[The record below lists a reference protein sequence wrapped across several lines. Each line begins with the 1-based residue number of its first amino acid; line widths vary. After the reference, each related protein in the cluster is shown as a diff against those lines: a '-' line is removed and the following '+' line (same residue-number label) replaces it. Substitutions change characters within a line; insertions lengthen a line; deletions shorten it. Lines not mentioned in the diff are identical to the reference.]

1 MKDYQLY
8 LEKITNALSRAGISY
23 PAPSFSDYEGMWSY
37 VEGLSSFLEL
47 NAQLQKSGAGV
58 VLMGLEESTTFKS
71 YWNSEFYQEF
81 QERKLLESKISSN
94 PNDSELES
102 DGGETYLDETAE
114 FSSDVL
120 ENDSKT
126 KGLATGLVVGS
137 VVGSVLGS
145 SLVGDTDSGEL
156 EVEGTE
162 SEGGLDKLEGYN
174 SSNVV
179 FIDDDEDEEDIRY
192 DEDGFVIEDE
202 DDLEDENGSGSSVKE
217 VTPPS
222 LEGYDSSNIVFVDDD
237 DDEDGE
243 SNEDISDE
251 DQPQYDEDGFVILD
265 DDDSSESE
273 DTDSEYTY
281 DEFGNKYDK
290 DGFIVMDDGDE
301 EEGFEDSNESDDL
314 DSSSEDSNDGYT
326 YDEFDNKYDSDG
338 FLVEDEEEEEVVS
351 SANEGI
357 TYEPDGSYYD
367 EYGNHFD
374 SDGFLIED
382 EEEELESEEPQ
393 PQVEAD
399 GSYYDEYGNRY
410 DADGFLIED
419 DEDLEDL
426 EEESQPQVE
435 ADGSY
440 YDEYGNHFDAD
451 GFLIEDEDDSEE
463 DSDESDSGGSSSNVL
478 PDGSYYDDFG
488 NHYDADGFLIE
499 DEDEVLEEDEFPTPT
514 KGVSATSQPSAP
526 VREVREEV
534 VSPPPKPKII
544 MPREVQTADKIMS
557 LFGGMESK
565 LRKKVQDVKKPKN

>member
-94 PNDSELES
+94 SDLSELES

-114 FSSDVL
+114 FSPNAHEDS
-120 ENDSKT
+120 SKT
-126 KGLATGLVVGS
+126 NALASSLVVGS
-137 VVGSVLGS
+137 VVGSVIGS
-145 SLVGDTDSGEL
+145 SLVGG
-156 EVEGTE
+156 VEANSVE
-162 SEGGLDKLEGYN
+162 SEKVSPLEGYN

-179 FIDDDEDEEDIRY
+179 FIDDDDDEEDVRY

-202 DDLEDENGSGSSVKE
+202 DDLGEEDGSGSPVKE

-237 DDEDGE
+237 GDEDGE
-243 SNEDISDE
+243 SSEGMSDE
-251 DQPQYDEDGFVILD
+251 DELQYDEDGFVIED
-265 DDDSSESE
+265 DDDSSESD

-290 DGFIVMDDGDE
+290 DGFIVLDDDEDE
-301 EEGFEDSNESDDL
+301 ELEDSEEFEDDFEEE
-314 DSSSEDSNDGYT
+314 SEDSNDGYT
-326 YDEFDNKYDSDG
+326 YDEFGNKYDLDG
-338 FLVEDEEEEEVVS
+338 FLVEDEDEEEVES
-351 SANEGI
+351 SDTSTAEGI
-357 TYEPDGSYYD
+357 SYEPDGTYYD

-382 EEEELESEEPQ
+382 
-393 PQVEAD
+393 
-399 GSYYDEYGNRY
+399 
-410 DADGFLIED
+410 D
-419 DEDLEDL
+419 DES

-451 GFLIEDEDDSEE
+451 GFLIEDEDEVDE
-463 DSDESDSGGSSSNVL
+463 DSDESESGGSSSNVQS
-478 PDGSYYDDFG
+478 DGSYYDDFG
-488 NHYDADGFLIE
+488 NHYDSDGFLIE
-499 DEDEVLEEDEFPTPT
+499 DDDEVEEDEFPTPSPQR
-514 KGVSATSQPSAP
+514 VSTPSQPSAP
-526 VREVREEV
+526 VREAREEV

-544 MPREVQTADKIMS
+544 MPKEVQTADKIMS

>member
-47 NAQLQKSGAGV
+47 NAQLQKAGAGV

-81 QERKLLESKISSN
+81 QERKFLESKIYSN
-94 PNDSELES
+94 SELSKIES
-102 DGGETYLDETAE
+102 DGGESEVPESTE
-114 FSSDVL
+114 FSPNAH

-137 VVGSVLGS
+137 VVGSVIGS
-145 SLVGDTDSGEL
+145 SLVDGVDASEP
-156 EVEGTE
+156 EVEGAE
-162 SEGGLDKLEGYN
+162 SEEVSPLEGYN

-179 FIDDDEDEEDIRY
+179 FIDDEEDDEEVRY

-202 DDLEDENGSGSSVKE
+202 DDLEGENGSGSSVKE

-222 LEGYDSSNIVFVDDD
+222 FEGYDSSNVIFVDDN

-243 SNEDISDE
+243 SGSELDE
-251 DQPQYDEDGFVILD
+251 EELQYDEDGFVILD
-265 DDDSSESE
+265 DDDEVSDSDDAS
-273 DTDSEYTY
+273 DSEYTY

-290 DGFIVMDDGDE
+290 DGFLVMDDDDE
-301 EEGFEDSNESDDL
+301 SEGEDELEELDDL
-314 DSSSEDSNDGYT
+314 DSSSNDSDDGYT
-326 YDEFDNKYDSDG
+326 YDEFGNKYDSDG
-338 FLVEDEEEEEVVS
+338 FLVEDEDEEEGSTS
-351 SANEGI
+351 SDGGI

-382 EEEELESEEPQ
+382 EEEGSESEEQ
-393 PQVEAD
+393 
-399 GSYYDEYGNRY
+399 
-410 DADGFLIED
+410 
-419 DEDLEDL
+419 
-426 EEESQPQVE
+426 QPQVE

-451 GFLIEDEDDSEE
+451 GFLIEDDDESEE
-463 DSDESDSGGSSSNVL
+463 EPQQQVEA
-478 PDGSYYDDFG
+478 DGSYYDEYG
-488 NHYDADGFLIE
+488 NHFDADGFLIE
-499 DEDEVLEEDEFPTPT
+499 DEDENEDLGGFEESSRVSTP
-514 KGVSATSQPSAP
+514 SPPRAP
-526 VREVREEV
+526 IREAREEGV

-544 MPREVQTADKIMS
+544 MPKEVQTADKIMS

>member
-23 PAPSFSDYEGMWSY
+23 PAPSFSDYEGMLSY

-94 PNDSELES
+94 SDLSELEP
-102 DGGETYLDETAE
+102 DGGEIGVLESAE
-114 FSSDVL
+114 FSSDAQ

-126 KGLATGLVVGS
+126 NGLENSLVVGS
-137 VVGSVLGS
+137 VVGSVIGS
-145 SLVGDTDSGEL
+145 SLVSGADSA
-156 EVEGTE
+156 EVEVKGAE
-162 SEGGLDKLEGYN
+162 SEEGLDKLEGYN

-179 FIDDDEDEEDIRY
+179 FIDEDEDEEEVRY

-202 DDLEDENGSGSSVKE
+202 DELDESEDFEDANK

-237 DDEDGE
+237 DDESKDE
-243 SNEDISDE
+243 SDDSDE
-251 DQPQYDEDGFVILD
+251 DELQYDEDGFVILD
-265 DDDSSESE
+265 DDDEVN
-273 DTDSEYTY
+273 DSDDASDGEYTY

-290 DGFIVMDDGDE
+290 DGFIVLDDDDE
-301 EEGFEDSNESDDL
+301 SEGEDELEESDDL
-314 DSSSEDSNDGYT
+314 DSSSNDSDDGYT
-326 YDEFDNKYDSDG
+326 YDEFGNKYDSDG
-338 FLVEDEEEEEVVS
+338 FLVEDEDEEEGSTS
-351 SANEGI
+351 SNGGI

-382 EEEELESEEPQ
+382 EEEEPESEEP
-393 PQVEAD
+393 
-399 GSYYDEYGNRY
+399 
-410 DADGFLIED
+410 
-419 DEDLEDL
+419 
-426 EEESQPQVE
+426 QPQVE

-451 GFLIEDEDDSEE
+451 GFLIEDDDESEEEPQQQVEADGSYYDEYGNHFDADGFLIEDEDELEE
-463 DSDESDSGGSSSNVL
+463 DSDELENDGSSSNVQ

-499 DEDEVLEEDEFPTPT
+499 DEGEVLEEDEFPTPM
-514 KGVSATSQPSAP
+514 KRVSTPSQPSAP
-526 VREVREEV
+526 VREAREEV

-544 MPREVQTADKIMS
+544 MPKEVQTADKIMS

>member
-47 NAQLQKSGAGV
+47 NAQLQKAGAGV

-94 PNDSELES
+94 SELLEIES
-102 DGGETYLDETAE
+102 DGGESEVPESAE
-114 FSSDVL
+114 FSPDAHES
-120 ENDSKT
+120 DSKT

-137 VVGSVLGS
+137 VVGSVIGS
-145 SLVGDTDSGEL
+145 SLVGGTDLGGTED
-156 EVEGTE
+156 EGTM
-162 SEGGLDKLEGYN
+162 SEENDSLEWYN

-179 FIDDDEDEEDIRY
+179 FIDDDEDLEDEVRY

-202 DDLEDENGSGSSVKE
+202 DDLEKVGSGSSVKE
-217 VTPPS
+217 VAPSS

-237 DDEDGE
+237 DDEVNE
-243 SNEDISDE
+243 SKESE
-251 DQPQYDEDGFVILD
+251 YEEELQYDEDGFVILD
-265 DDDSSESE
+265 DEDESSSDVDEG
-273 DTDSEYTY
+273 SEYTY

-290 DGFIVMDDGDE
+290 DGFIVMDDDEEGDE
-301 EEGFEDSNESDDL
+301 SEESDDL
-314 DSSSEDSNDGYT
+314 DSNSNDSDDGYT
-326 YDEFDNKYDSDG
+326 YDEFGNKYDSDG
-338 FLVEDEEEEEVVS
+338 FLVEDEDDEEGSTS
-351 SANEGI
+351 SEGGI

-382 EEEELESEEPQ
+382 EEEEPESEEP
-393 PQVEAD
+393 
-399 GSYYDEYGNRY
+399 
-410 DADGFLIED
+410 
-419 DEDLEDL
+419 
-426 EEESQPQVE
+426 QPQVE

-451 GFLIEDEDDSEE
+451 GFLIEDDDESEEEPQQQVEADGSYYDEYGNHFDADGFLIEDEDELEE
-463 DSDESDSGGSSSNVL
+463 DSDESENGGSSSNVQ

-499 DEDEVLEEDEFPTPT
+499 DEDENEDLGGFEEPTR
-514 KGVSATSQPSAP
+514 VSTPSQPSRP
-526 VREVREEV
+526 VREAREEV

-544 MPREVQTADKIMS
+544 MPKEVQTADKIMS

>member
-94 PNDSELES
+94 LNESEIES

-114 FSSDVL
+114 FSPNAH

-126 KGLATGLVVGS
+126 NALESSLVVGS
-137 VVGSVLGS
+137 VVGSVIGS
-145 SLVGDTDSGEL
+145 SLVGGTDSGEV
-156 EVEGTE
+156 EVNGEG
-162 SEGGLDKLEGYN
+162 SEEVSPLGGYN

-179 FIDDDEDEEDIRY
+179 FIDDDDDEEDVRY

-202 DDLEDENGSGSSVKE
+202 DELEESEDIGSVGEE

-237 DDEDGE
+237 DEDSE
-243 SNEDISDE
+243 SSDDMSE
-251 DQPQYDEDGFVILD
+251 ESGLQYDEDGFVIED
-265 DDDSSESE
+265 DNSESE
-273 DTDSEYTY
+273 ELSDDSEYTY

-290 DGFIVMDDGDE
+290 DGFIVLDDDDE
-301 EEGFEDSNESDDL
+301 EELEDSEEFEDEFEEES
-314 DSSSEDSNDGYT
+314 EASNDVYT
-326 YDEFDNKYDSDG
+326 YDEFGNRYDSDG
-338 FLVEDEEEEEVVS
+338 FLVEDEEEEEVDS
-351 SANEGI
+351 YTNEGI
-357 TYEPDGSYYD
+357 TYEPDGTYYD

-374 SDGFLIED
+374 
-382 EEEELESEEPQ
+382 
-393 PQVEAD
+393 
-399 GSYYDEYGNRY
+399 
-410 DADGFLIED
+410 ADGFLIED
-419 DEDLEDL
+419 DDES

-451 GFLIEDEDDSEE
+451 GFLIEDEDEVDE
-463 DSDESDSGGSSSNVL
+463 DYDESESGGSSSNVQS
-478 PDGSYYDDFG
+478 DGSYYDDFG
-488 NHYDADGFLIE
+488 NHYDSDGFLIE
-499 DEDEVLEEDEFPTPT
+499 DDDEVEEDEFPTPT
-514 KGVSATSQPSAP
+514 QRVSAPSQPSTP
-526 VREVREEV
+526 VREAREEV

-544 MPREVQTADKIMS
+544 MPKEVQTADKIMS

>member
-23 PAPSFSDYEGMWSY
+23 PAPSFSDYEGMWFY

-94 PNDSELES
+94 LNESISEE

-126 KGLATGLVVGS
+126 NALASSLVVGGS

-145 SLVGDTDSGEL
+145 SLVSGTDSA
-156 EVEGTE
+156 EVGVPEEVVEE
-162 SEGGLDKLEGYN
+162 SNPLEGYN

-179 FIDDDEDEEDIRY
+179 FIDDEEDEEDVRY

-202 DDLEDENGSGSSVKE
+202 DDLDESEDFEDANK

-222 LEGYDSSNIVFVDDD
+222 LEGYDSSNIVFVD

-265 DDDSSESE
+265 DDDSSESD

-314 DSSSEDSNDGYT
+314 DSSSEDSDDGYT
-326 YDEFDNKYDSDG
+326 YDEFGNKYDSDG
-338 FLVEDEEEEEVVS
+338 FLIEDEDEEEGSTS
-351 SANEGI
+351 SNEGI
-357 TYEPDGSYYD
+357 TYEPDGTYYD
-367 EYGNHFD
+367 EYGNHYD

-382 EEEELESEEPQ
+382 EEAELELEEP
-393 PQVEAD
+393 
-399 GSYYDEYGNRY
+399 
-410 DADGFLIED
+410 
-419 DEDLEDL
+419 
-426 EEESQPQVE
+426 QPQVE

-451 GFLIEDEDDSEE
+451 GFLIEDDDDLEEESQPQVETDGSYYDEYGNHFDADGFLIEDDDDSEE
-463 DSDESDSGGSSSNVL
+463 ESDESDSGDSYSNVQ

-514 KGVSATSQPSAP
+514 QRVSAPSQPSTP
-526 VREVREEV
+526 VREAREEV

-544 MPREVQTADKIMS
+544 MPKEVQTADKIMS

>member
-47 NAQLQKSGAGV
+47 NAQLQKAGAGV

-81 QERKLLESKISSN
+81 QERKLLESKIYSN
-94 PNDSELES
+94 SELSEIES
-102 DGGETYLDETAE
+102 DGGESEVPESAE
-114 FSSDVL
+114 FSPDAH

-137 VVGSVLGS
+137 VVGSVIGS
-145 SLVGDTDSGEL
+145 SLVDGVDASEP
-156 EVEGTE
+156 EVEGAE
-162 SEGGLDKLEGYN
+162 SEEVSPLEGYN

-179 FIDDDEDEEDIRY
+179 FIDDEEDEEEVRY

-202 DDLEDENGSGSSVKE
+202 DDLEGENGSGSPVKE
-217 VTPPS
+217 VSPPN

-237 DDEDGE
+237 DDEV
-243 SNEDISDE
+243 SDS
-251 DQPQYDEDGFVILD
+251 D
-265 DDDSSESE
+265 DAS
-273 DTDSEYTY
+273 DSEYTY

-290 DGFIVMDDGDE
+290 DGFIVMDDDDE
-301 EEGFEDSNESDDL
+301 SEGEDELEESDDL
-314 DSSSEDSNDGYT
+314 DSSSNDLDSSSNDSDDGYT
-326 YDEFDNKYDSDG
+326 YDEFGNKYDSDG
-338 FLVEDEEEEEVVS
+338 FLVEDEDEEEGSTS
-351 SANEGI
+351 SNGGI

-367 EYGNHFD
+367 EYGNYFD

-382 EEEELESEEPQ
+382 EEEEPESEEPQ

-399 GSYYDEYGNRY
+399 GSYYDEYGNHF

-419 DEDLEDL
+419 DDES
-426 EEESQPQVE
+426 EEEPQQQVE

-451 GFLIEDEDDSEE
+451 GFLIEDEDDLEE
-463 DSDESDSGGSSSNVL
+463 DSDESESEGSSSNVQ

-499 DEDEVLEEDEFPTPT
+499 DEDEDLGGFEKSVR
-514 KGVSATSQPSAP
+514 VSAPSQHSRP
-526 VREVREEV
+526 VREEREEV

-544 MPREVQTADKIMS
+544 MPKEVQTADKILS

>member
-58 VLMGLEESTTFKS
+58 VIMGLEESTTFKS

-145 SLVGDTDSGEL
+145 SLVGDTDSGEV
-156 EVEGTE
+156 EVNGEE
-162 SEGGLDKLEGYN
+162 SEEISPLEGYN

-179 FIDDDEDEEDIRY
+179 FIDDDEDEEEVRY

-202 DDLEDENGSGSSVKE
+202 DEDSREVGSSPVKE
-217 VTPPS
+217 VTSPS

-237 DDEDGE
+237 DDD
-243 SNEDISDE
+243 SSSDDISD
-251 DQPQYDEDGFVILD
+251 G
-265 DDDSSESE
+265 
-273 DTDSEYTY
+273 EYTY

-290 DGFIVMDDGDE
+290 DGFIVVDDDEGEEDFEGD
-301 EEGFEDSNESDDL
+301 DESDDL
-314 DSSSEDSNDGYT
+314 DSSSEDSDDGYT
-326 YDEFDNKYDSDG
+326 YDEFGNKYDSDG
-338 FLVEDEEEEEVVS
+338 FLVEDEDEEEVDS
-351 SANEGI
+351 PANGGI
-357 TYEPDGSYYD
+357 SYEPDGTYYD

-399 GSYYDEYGNRY
+399 GSYYDEYGNHY

-419 DEDLEDL
+419 DDDL

-514 KGVSATSQPSAP
+514 QRVSTPSQPSTP
-526 VREVREEV
+526 VREAREDV

-544 MPREVQTADKIMS
+544 MPKEVQTADKIMS

>member
-94 PNDSELES
+94 SDLSELEP

-114 FSSDVL
+114 FSSGVL

-137 VVGSVLGS
+137 VVGSVIGS
-145 SLVGDTDSGEL
+145 SLVDGVDAGEP
-156 EVEGTE
+156 EVEGAE
-162 SEGGLDKLEGYN
+162 SEEISPLEGYN

-179 FIDDDEDEEDIRY
+179 FIDDEEDEEEVRY

-202 DDLEDENGSGSSVKE
+202 DDLE
-217 VTPPS
+217 
-222 LEGYDSSNIVFVDDD
+222 
-237 DDEDGE
+237 
-243 SNEDISDE
+243 
-251 DQPQYDEDGFVILD
+251 
-265 DDDSSESE
+265 
-273 DTDSEYTY
+273 
-281 DEFGNKYDK
+281 
-290 DGFIVMDDGDE
+290 
-301 EEGFEDSNESDDL
+301 
-314 DSSSEDSNDGYT
+314 
-326 YDEFDNKYDSDG
+326 
-338 FLVEDEEEEEVVS
+338 
-351 SANEGI
+351 
-357 TYEPDGSYYD
+357 
-367 EYGNHFD
+367 
-374 SDGFLIED
+374 
-382 EEEELESEEPQ
+382 
-393 PQVEAD
+393 
-399 GSYYDEYGNRY
+399 
-410 DADGFLIED
+410 
-419 DEDLEDL
+419 
-426 EEESQPQVE
+426 
-435 ADGSY
+435 
-440 YDEYGNHFDAD
+440 
-451 GFLIEDEDDSEE
+451 E
-463 DSDESDSGGSSSNVL
+463 DSDELDSGGSSSNVL

-514 KGVSATSQPSAP
+514 KGVSAPSQPSAP

-534 VSPPPKPKII
+534 VIPPPKPKII
-544 MPREVQTADKIMS
+544 MPKEVQTADKIMS

>member
-94 PNDSELES
+94 SDLSELEP

-145 SLVGDTDSGEL
+145 SLVDGVDASEP
-156 EVEGTE
+156 EVEGAE
-162 SEGGLDKLEGYN
+162 SEEVSPLEGYN

-179 FIDDDEDEEDIRY
+179 FIDDEEDEEEVRY
-192 DEDGFVIEDE
+192 DEDGFIIEDE
-202 DDLEDENGSGSSVKE
+202 DDLEGESGSGSPVKE
-217 VTPPS
+217 VTSPS

-265 DDDSSESE
+265 DDDSSESD

-326 YDEFDNKYDSDG
+326 YDEFGNKYDSDG
-338 FLVEDEEEEEVVS
+338 FLVEDEDEEEVVS

-357 TYEPDGSYYD
+357 AYKPDGSYYD

-374 SDGFLIED
+374 SDGFLIE
-382 EEEELESEEPQ
+382 EEEELESEEP
-393 PQVEAD
+393 
-399 GSYYDEYGNRY
+399 
-410 DADGFLIED
+410 
-419 DEDLEDL
+419 
-426 EEESQPQVE
+426 QPQVE

-451 GFLIEDEDDSEE
+451 GFLIEDDDDLEEESQPQVESDGSYYDEYGNHFDADGFLIEDDDDSEE
-463 DSDESDSGGSSSNVL
+463 ESDESDSGDSYSNVQ

-499 DEDEVLEEDEFPTPT
+499 DEDEVLEEDEFPTPMQR
-514 KGVSATSQPSAP
+514 VSTPSQPSTP
-526 VREVREEV
+526 VREAREEV

-544 MPREVQTADKIMS
+544 MPKEVQTADKIMS

>member
-47 NAQLQKSGAGV
+47 NAQLQKAGAGV

-94 PNDSELES
+94 SELSEIES
-102 DGGETYLDETAE
+102 DGGESEVPKSAE
-114 FSSDVL
+114 FSPDSH

-137 VVGSVLGS
+137 VVGSVIGS
-145 SLVGDTDSGEL
+145 SLVDGVDASEP
-156 EVEGTE
+156 EVGGAE
-162 SEGGLDKLEGYN
+162 SEEVSPLEGYN

-179 FIDDDEDEEDIRY
+179 FIDDDEDEEEVRY

-202 DDLEDENGSGSSVKE
+202 GESEESEGSGSPVKE

-222 LEGYDSSNIVFVDDD
+222 FEGYDSSNVVFVDDD
-237 DDEDGE
+237 DDKDSE
-243 SNEDISDE
+243 SNEDE
-251 DQPQYDEDGFVILD
+251 LQYDEDGFVILD
-265 DDDSSESE
+265 DDESESSEGE
-273 DTDSEYTY
+273 DSEYTY

-301 EEGFEDSNESDDL
+301 SEDFKDEDES
-314 DSSSEDSNDGYT
+314 DSSSDDFDDGYT
-326 YDEFDNKYDSDG
+326 YDEFGNKYDSDG
-338 FLVEDEEEEEVVS
+338 FLVEDEDEEEGSTS
-351 SANEGI
+351 SDGGI

-382 EEEELESEEPQ
+382 EEEEPESEEP
-393 PQVEAD
+393 
-399 GSYYDEYGNRY
+399 
-410 DADGFLIED
+410 
-419 DEDLEDL
+419 
-426 EEESQPQVE
+426 QPQVE

-451 GFLIEDEDDSEE
+451 GFLIEDDDESEEEPQQQVEADGSYYDEYGNHFDADGFLIEDEDELEE
-463 DSDESDSGGSSSNVL
+463 DSDESESGGSSSNVQ

-499 DEDEVLEEDEFPTPT
+499 DEDENGDLGGFEEPTR
-514 KGVSATSQPSAP
+514 VSTPSQHSRP
-526 VREVREEV
+526 VREEREEV

-544 MPREVQTADKIMS
+544 MPKEVQTADKIMS

>member
-23 PAPSFSDYEGMWSY
+23 PAPSFTDYEGMWSY

-47 NAQLQKSGAGV
+47 NAQLQKAGAGV

-81 QERKLLESKISSN
+81 QERKFLESKIYSN
-94 PNDSELES
+94 SELSKIES
-102 DGGETYLDETAE
+102 DGGESEVPESTE
-114 FSSDVL
+114 FSPNAH

-126 KGLATGLVVGS
+126 KGLATGLVVGR
-137 VVGSVLGS
+137 VVGSVIGS
-145 SLVGDTDSGEL
+145 SLVDGVDASEP
-156 EVEGTE
+156 EVEGAE
-162 SEGGLDKLEGYN
+162 SEKVSPLEGYN

-179 FIDDDEDEEDIRY
+179 FIDDEEDDEEVRY

-202 DDLEDENGSGSSVKE
+202 DDLEGENGSGSSVKE

-222 LEGYDSSNIVFVDDD
+222 LDGYDSSNIVFVDDD

-265 DDDSSESE
+265 DDDSSESD

-326 YDEFDNKYDSDG
+326 YDEFGNKYDSDG
-338 FLVEDEEEEEVVS
+338 FLVEDEDEEEVDS
-351 SANEGI
+351 PANEGI
-357 TYEPDGSYYD
+357 SYEPDGTYYD

-399 GSYYDEYGNRY
+399 GSYYDEYGNHY

-419 DEDLEDL
+419 DEDL

-451 GFLIEDEDDSEE
+451 GFIIEDEDDSEE

-488 NHYDADGFLIE
+488 NRYDADGFLIE

-514 KGVSATSQPSAP
+514 QRVSAPSQPSTP
-526 VREVREEV
+526 VREAREEV

-544 MPREVQTADKIMS
+544 MPKEVQTADKLMS

>member
-81 QERKLLESKISSN
+81 QERKLLESKISSKVEIG
-94 PNDSELES
+94 DLEE
-102 DGGETYLDETAE
+102 DGGEIDVSESAE
-114 FSSDVL
+114 FSPNAH

-137 VVGSVLGS
+137 VVGSVIGS
-145 SLVGDTDSGEL
+145 SLVGGTDSGEVGVPE
-156 EVEGTE
+156 EVVEE
-162 SEGGLDKLEGYN
+162 SNPLKGYN

-179 FIDDDEDEEDIRY
+179 FIDEDEDEEDVRY
-192 DEDGFVIEDE
+192 NEDGFVIEDE
-202 DDLEDENGSGSSVKE
+202 DELDESEDFEDAKK

-222 LEGYDSSNIVFVDDD
+222 LDGYDSSNIVFVDDD
-237 DDEDGE
+237 DDESKDE
-243 SNEDISDE
+243 SDDSDE
-251 DQPQYDEDGFVILD
+251 DELQYDEDGFVILD
-265 DDDSSESE
+265 DDDEVNDSD
-273 DTDSEYTY
+273 DTSDGEYTY

-290 DGFIVMDDGDE
+290 DGFIVLDDDDE
-301 EEGFEDSNESDDL
+301 SEGEDELEESDDL
-314 DSSSEDSNDGYT
+314 DSSSNDSDDGYT
-326 YDEFDNKYDSDG
+326 YDEFGNKYDSDG
-338 FLVEDEEEEEVVS
+338 FLVEDEDEEEGSTS
-351 SANEGI
+351 SNGGI

-382 EEEELESEEPQ
+382 EEEEPESEEP
-393 PQVEAD
+393 
-399 GSYYDEYGNRY
+399 
-410 DADGFLIED
+410 
-419 DEDLEDL
+419 
-426 EEESQPQVE
+426 QPQVE

-451 GFLIEDEDDSEE
+451 GFLIEDDDESEEEPQQQVEADGSYYDEYGNHFDADGFLIEDEDELEE
-463 DSDESDSGGSSSNVL
+463 DSDELENDGSSSNVQ

-499 DEDEVLEEDEFPTPT
+499 DEDEVLEEDEFPTPSQR
-514 KGVSATSQPSAP
+514 VSTPSQPSTP
-526 VREVREEV
+526 VREAREEV

-544 MPREVQTADKIMS
+544 MPKEVQTADKIMS

>member
-94 PNDSELES
+94 LQDSEMEE
-102 DGGETYLDETAE
+102 DGGETYLGETTE
-114 FSSDVL
+114 FSPNAH
-120 ENDSKT
+120 ENYSKT
-126 KGLATGLVVGS
+126 NALASSLVVGS
-137 VVGSVLGS
+137 VVGSVIGS
-145 SLVGDTDSGEL
+145 PLVGNTDGG
-156 EVEGTE
+156 EVEVADVGAE
-162 SEGGLDKLEGYN
+162 EPSPLEGYN
-174 SSNVV
+174 FSNVV
-179 FIDDDEDEEDIRY
+179 FIDDDDDEEDVRY

-202 DDLEDENGSGSSVKE
+202 SEDVGGSSGSVKD

-243 SNEDISDE
+243 SSDESDE
-251 DQPQYDEDGFVILD
+251 DELQYNEDGFVILD
-265 DDDSSESE
+265 DDDESESSENE
-273 DTDSEYTY
+273 DSEYTY

-290 DGFIVMDDGDE
+290 DGFIVLDDDE
-301 EEGFEDSNESDDL
+301 EDESEEYEDGFEKGSDDLEEESDDR
-314 DSSSEDSNDGYT
+314 YT
-326 YDEFDNKYDSDG
+326 YDEFGNKYDSDG
-338 FLVEDEEEEEVVS
+338 FLVEDESEESDDLS
-351 SANEGI
+351 SSSNDGY
-357 TYEPDGSYYD
+357 TYDK
-367 EYGNHFD
+367 YGNHF
-374 SDGFLIED
+374 
-382 EEEELESEEPQ
+382 
-393 PQVEAD
+393 
-399 GSYYDEYGNRY
+399 

-419 DEDLEDL
+419 DDDS

-451 GFLIEDEDDSEE
+451 GFLIEDEDEVGEDYNESESSE
-463 DSDESDSGGSSSNVL
+463 SSSNVL

-499 DEDEVLEEDEFPTPT
+499 DEDEVPEEDDFPTPT
-514 KGVSATSQPSAP
+514 KRVSTPSQPNSLI
-526 VREVREEV
+526 REAREEV

-544 MPREVQTADKIMS
+544 MPKEVQTADKIMS

>member
-94 PNDSELES
+94 LNHSEIES
-102 DGGETYLDETAE
+102 DGEETYLDDSAE
-114 FSSDVL
+114 FSPDAH

-126 KGLATGLVVGS
+126 NALASSLVVGS

-145 SLVGDTDSGEL
+145 SLVDGVDAS
-156 EVEGTE
+156 EVEVQEEVVKKTNP
-162 SEGGLDKLEGYN
+162 LEGYN

-179 FIDDDEDEEDIRY
+179 FIDDEEDEEDVRY

-202 DDLEDENGSGSSVKE
+202 DDLEEEDGSGSPVKE
-217 VTPPS
+217 VSPPS

-237 DDEDGE
+237 
-243 SNEDISDE
+243 
-251 DQPQYDEDGFVILD
+251 
-265 DDDSSESE
+265 
-273 DTDSEYTY
+273 TDSEYTY
-281 DEFGNKYDK
+281 DDFGNKYDK
-290 DGFIVMDDGDE
+290 DGFIVMDDDDE
-301 EEGFEDSNESDDL
+301 EEDSNESDDL
-314 DSSSEDSNDGYT
+314 SSSSEDSDDGYT
-326 YDEFDNKYDSDG
+326 YDEFGNKYDSDG
-338 FLVEDEEEEEVVS
+338 FLVEDEDEEEVDS

-357 TYEPDGSYYD
+357 TYEPDGTYYD

-382 EEEELESEEPQ
+382 EEKEFESEEP
-393 PQVEAD
+393 
-399 GSYYDEYGNRY
+399 
-410 DADGFLIED
+410 
-419 DEDLEDL
+419 
-426 EEESQPQVE
+426 QPQVE

-451 GFLIEDEDDSEE
+451 GFLIEDDDDLEEESQPQVESDGSYYDEYGNHFDADGFLIEDEDEVDE
-463 DSDESDSGGSSSNVL
+463 DSDESESSKSSSNVQ
-478 PDGSYYDDFG
+478 PDGSYYDEFG

-499 DEDEVLEEDEFPTPT
+499 DEDEVLEEDEFPSPTQRVSTP
-514 KGVSATSQPSAP
+514 SQPSAP
-526 VREVREEV
+526 VREAREEV
-534 VSPPPKPKII
+534 VSPPQKPKII
-544 MPREVQTADKIMS
+544 MPKEVQTADKIMS

>member
-23 PAPSFSDYEGMWSY
+23 PAPSFIDYESMWSY

-94 PNDSELES
+94 PNDSEMES
-102 DGGETYLDETAE
+102 DGEEIYLDETAE

-145 SLVGDTDSGEL
+145 SLVGGVDASEL
-156 EVEGTE
+156 ESDSVE
-162 SEGGLDKLEGYN
+162 SEEVSPLEGYN
-174 SSNVV
+174 SYNVV
-179 FIDDDEDEEDIRY
+179 FIDDDEDEEVRY

-202 DDLEDENGSGSSVKE
+202 DALEEEDGSGSPVKA
-217 VTPPS
+217 VTTPS

-243 SNEDISDE
+243 SDDESNEDE
-251 DQPQYDEDGFVILD
+251 LQYDEDGFVILD
-265 DDDSSESE
+265 KDEENNDSDDSGVG
-273 DTDSEYTY
+273 EYTY

-290 DGFIVMDDGDE
+290 DGFIVMDDDE
-301 EEGFEDSNESDDL
+301 EEEYFENDGGSDDL
-314 DSSSEDSNDGYT
+314 DSSSEDSDDGYT
-326 YDEFDNKYDSDG
+326 YDEFGNKYDSDG
-338 FLVEDEEEEEVVS
+338 FLVEDEDEEEEDS
-351 SANEGI
+351 PDSPSQRGI
-357 TYEPDGSYYD
+357 TYEPDGTYYD

-399 GSYYDEYGNRY
+399 GSYYDEYGNHF
-410 DADGFLIED
+410 DANGFLIED
-419 DEDLEDL
+419 DDDL
-426 EEESQPQVE
+426 EEESQPQAE

-451 GFLIEDEDDSEE
+451 GFLIEDEDEVSEE
-463 DSDESDSGGSSSNVL
+463 DDDSDSGDSSSNVQ

-499 DEDEVLEEDEFPTPT
+499 DEGEVLEEDEFPTPT
-514 KGVSATSQPSAP
+514 QRVSAPSQPSTP
-526 VREVREEV
+526 VREAREEV

-544 MPREVQTADKIMS
+544 MPKEVQTADKIMS

>member
-94 PNDSELES
+94 SKLSEMEE
-102 DGGETYLDETAE
+102 DGGEVEVLETAE
-114 FSSDVL
+114 FSPNTH
-120 ENDSKT
+120 ENNSKT
-126 KGLATGLVVGS
+126 NALASSLVVGS
-137 VVGSVLGS
+137 VVGSVIGS
-145 SLVGDTDSGEL
+145 SLVGNTDGG
-156 EVEGTE
+156 EVEADSVETE
-162 SEGGLDKLEGYN
+162 EINPLEGYN

-179 FIDDDEDEEDIRY
+179 FINDDEDEEDVRY

-202 DDLEDENGSGSSVKE
+202 DDLEDEDGSGSPVKE

-222 LEGYDSSNIVFVDDD
+222 LGGYDSYNIVFVDDD
-237 DDEDGE
+237 EDEDGKSSE
-243 SNEDISDE
+243 GMSDE
-251 DQPQYDEDGFVILD
+251 DELQYDEDGFVIED
-265 DDDSSESE
+265 DDDSSESDD

-290 DGFIVMDDGDE
+290 DGFIVMDDEDE
-301 EEGFEDSNESDDL
+301 EEDFEDDDESDDL
-314 DSSSEDSNDGYT
+314 DSSSSDSDDGYT
-326 YDEFDNKYDSDG
+326 YDEFGNKYDSDG
-338 FLVEDEEEEEVVS
+338 FLVEEEEVDS
-351 SANEGI
+351 SAKEGI

-399 GSYYDEYGNRY
+399 GSYYDEYGNHF

-419 DEDLEDL
+419 DDEL

-451 GFLIEDEDDSEE
+451 GFLIEDEDELDEDYDESE
-463 DSDESDSGGSSSNVL
+463 DSGSSANVL

-499 DEDEVLEEDEFPTPT
+499 DEDEVLEEDEFQTPT
-514 KGVSATSQPSAP
+514 QGVSTPSQPSAP
-526 VREVREEV
+526 IREAREEV

-544 MPREVQTADKIMS
+544 MPKEVQTADKIMS

>member
-23 PAPSFSDYEGMWSY
+23 PAPNFRDYEGMWSY

-47 NAQLQKSGAGV
+47 NAQLQKAGAGV

-94 PNDSELES
+94 SNDSEIES
-102 DGGETYLDETAE
+102 DGGEVGVLESAE
-114 FSSDVL
+114 FSPDSH

-126 KGLATGLVVGS
+126 NALASSLVVGS
-137 VVGSVLGS
+137 VVGSVIGS
-145 SLVGDTDSGEL
+145 SLVDGVNASEL
-156 EVEGTE
+156 EVEDT
-162 SEGGLDKLEGYN
+162 GGDENDSLEGYN

-179 FIDDDEDEEDIRY
+179 FIDDDEDEDEVRY

-202 DDLEDENGSGSSVKE
+202 DDLEEESGSGSVNE
-217 VTPPS
+217 VAPPS
-222 LEGYDSSNIVFVDDD
+222 LEGYDSSNIVFVDDY
-237 DDEDGE
+237 DEDGE
-243 SNEDISDE
+243 SSEDMSE
-251 DQPQYDEDGFVILD
+251 DGGLQYDEDGFVILD
-265 DDDSSESE
+265 GDDESSTDGAE
-273 DTDSEYTY
+273 DSEYTY

-290 DGFIVMDDGDE
+290 DGFIVMDDDDE
-301 EEGFEDSNESDDL
+301 SEDSEESDDL
-314 DSSSEDSNDGYT
+314 DSNSNDSDDGYT
-326 YDEFDNKYDSDG
+326 YDEFGNKYDSDG
-338 FLVEDEEEEEVVS
+338 FLVEDEEEEEVDTSV
-351 SANEGI
+351 NEGI
-357 TYEPDGSYYD
+357 NYEPDGTYYD

-399 GSYYDEYGNRY
+399 GSYYDEYGNHF

-419 DEDLEDL
+419 DDEL
-426 EEESQPQVE
+426 EEESQSQVE

-440 YDEYGNHFDAD
+440 YDEYGNHLDED
-451 GFLIEDEDDSEE
+451 GFLIEDEDDLEE
-463 DSDESDSGGSSSNVL
+463 DSDDSESEDSPSNVQ

-514 KGVSATSQPSAP
+514 QRVSAPSQPSAP
-526 VREVREEV
+526 VHEAREEV

-544 MPREVQTADKIMS
+544 MPKEVQTADKIMS